1 MLLDDLIV
9 RAKEDKTN
17 KLWNDLDYEEKRKFI
32 TDNIEALYIE
42 KIKGKT
48 ILDYKVKVRKIKFKT
63 VRMNKFFDLM
73 SSGIIDTVFSNEKH
87 LFSMAVEKEKSYV
100 DNYVKRLRK
109 TYNINVEEEV
119 IRFDAAKYKSNEEDN
134 KRRMS
139 KLDNENLFKIIR
151 MPKSRKNDLRDKL
164 AIERYIYISLDK
176 K

>member
-1 MLLDDLIV
+1 
-9 RAKEDKTN
+9 
-17 KLWNDLDYEEKRKFI
+17 
-32 TDNIEALYIE
+32 
-42 KIKGKT
+42 
-48 ILDYKVKVRKIKFKT
+48 
-63 VRMNKFFDLM
+63 MNKFFELINN
-73 SSGIIDTVFSNEKH
+73 GIIDSVFGNGKH

-134 KRRMS
+134 KRRMI